1 MEDCKL
7 ELTVRNGKVDMRAE
21 HVSLEDMTAIC
32 GVLQVMVGRNAMA
45 RGTDIETIKDKLLD
59 VYLAAMNDLER
70 QGGDGT

>member
-45 RGTDIETIKDKLLD
+45 RGADIETIKD
-59 VYLAAMNDLER
+59 
-70 QGGDGT
+70 